1 MSAQRPSWTL
11 SEAVERTEASRS
23 TLKRLIAS
31 NAFPG
36 AYKDTRGRWL
46 IPLNDLIAAGYPPV
60 SSIEGLAPTAEETT
74 QAGDAGE
81 IEALRAELRVMRAER
96 DAARAIAEAHEHR
109 ADAAERALR
118 LLEAPKRTWSTDL
131 GQPVQNGPGGPVQ
144 NEKDQVKTGPSEPVQ
159 WTTEPDHLDQRE
171 PERPRPAKSFWQRL
185 IGH

>member
-1 MSAQRPSWTL
+1 MNQRPSWTL
-11 SEAVERTEASRS
+11 SQAVERTKASRT

-46 IPLNDLIAAGYPPV
+46 IPLNDLIAAGYSPV

-131 GQPVQNGPGGPVQ
+131 GQPVQNEPGEPVQ
-144 NEKDQVKTGPSEPVQ
+144 NEKGQVRTGSSEPAQ
-159 WTTEPDHLDQRE
+159 WTSGPDHLDHHEPAHQR
-171 PERPRPAKSFWQRL
+171 PVKSFWQRL
-185 IGH
+185 MGR

>member
-46 IPLNDLIAAGYPPV
+46 IPLNDLIAAGYSPV
-60 SSIEGLAPTAEETT
+60 SSIEGLAPTVEETT

-118 LLEAPKRTWSTDL
+118 LLEAPKGTWSTDL
-131 GQPVQNGPGGPVQ
+131 AQGGSNDPAEPAQ
-144 NEKDQVKTGPSEPVQ
+144 KENPQVTVSSPETAEPAQTGS
-159 WTTEPDHLDQRE
+159 L
-171 PERPRPAKSFWQRL
+171 KRL
-185 IGH
+185 WRALTGRA